1 MITNVPAS
9 PPAPV
14 QESVKSRPAQSSE
27 RATGERAS
35 GERVH
40 GNKPSMVDPHP
51 LSPEP
56 VSRPG
61 AGLWLILMLCAAF
74 AAGAG
79 WFYRDR
85 WLPSVS
91 ALFATSGPPAKPPV
105 RVIPVVT
112 AAVKKRDL
120 DLYLNGLGTVT
131 ALKTVTIRSRVEG
144 ELVKVAFTEGQM
156 VKEGDLLAEIDTRP
170 FEVQRDQA
178 AGQLARDEAT
188 LKAAKLTLARYERLV
203 PTKSVTAQELDD
215 QIAIVQQTEGT
226 IKTDKAM
233 VANAELQLTYCRI
246 ISPINGRIGL
256 RLVDAGNIVR
266 ANDPNGLAVITQLQ
280 PIALIF
286 TIPQDDIPRV
296 QKRMRDGHE
305 LVVDAYDRD
314 FRTKLAAGKLLAT
327 DNQVDPTTGTLRLKA
342 IIDHEDNALFPN
354 QFVNTR
360 LLVDTKHNAIVVP
373 SAAVQ
378 RGPSSTFVY
387 IVKSDETV
395 ELRNVTVGPTEG
407 AETSIDYGVQPG
419 EIVVT
424 DGIDKLQPGA
434 KVATRD
440 SKSKEKGFGPASGG
454 ADKVAKSG
462 GHPEDH
468 GKPESSKGAR

>member
-1 MITNVPAS
+1 MITNTPVFPPQPAS
-9 PPAPV
+9 
-14 QESVKSRPAQSSE
+14 ETVKGRAASE
-27 RATGERAS
+27 RAGPD
-35 GERVH
+35 RVS
-40 GNKPSMVDPHP
+40 GNKQPQLTAPADP
-51 LSPEP
+51 PESLP
-56 VSRPG
+56 ERG
-61 AGLWLILMLCAAF
+61 GGLWLIVLLVAA
-74 AAGAG
+74 AATGGG
-79 WFYRDR
+79 WFYRDH
-85 WLPSVS
+85 WWPHVS
-91 ALFATSGPPAKPPV
+91 PLFAASAPPAKPPA

-112 AAVKKRDL
+112 AIVKKRDL

-144 ELVKVAFTEGQM
+144 ELTKVAFTEGQM
-156 VKEGDLLAEIDTRP
+156 VREGDLLAEIDTRP

-203 PTKSVTAQELDD
+203 PTKSVTAQEVDD
-215 QIAIVQQTEGT
+215 QIALVQQTEGI

-246 ISPINGRIGL
+246 VSPINGRIGL

-266 ANDPNGLAVITQLQ
+266 ANDPNGLAVINQLQ

-286 TIPQDDIPRV
+286 TIPQDEIPRV
-296 QKRMRDGHE
+296 QKRMNEGQE

-327 DNQVDPTTGTLRLKA
+327 DNQVDPATGTLRLKA
-342 IIDHEDNALFPN
+342 IIDHEDHALFPN

-360 LLVDTKHNAIVVP
+360 LLVDTKRDAIVVP

-378 RGPSSTFVY
+378 RGPTSTFVY
-387 IVKSDETV
+387 VVKSDETV
-395 ELRNVTVGPTEG
+395 ELRNVTIGPAEG
-407 AETSIDYGVQPG
+407 AETSIEYGLQPG
-419 EIVVT
+419 EVVVT

-434 KVATRD
+434 KVSTRD
-440 SKSKEKGFGPASGG
+440 SRPKGDGSGSPAGGSNKAAEGASHSDGQSKSPKA
-454 ADKVAKSG
+454 
-462 GHPEDH
+462 
-468 GKPESSKGAR
+468 AR

>member
-1 MITNVPAS
+1 MITNVPVS

-14 QESVKSRPAQSSE
+14 AEPVKGRPAQSPES
-27 RATGERAS
+27 AAA
-35 GERVH
+35 ERVH
-40 GNKPSMVDPHP
+40 GNKPAMLDPHP
-51 LSPEP
+51 LPPEP
-56 VSRPG
+56 VARPG
-61 AGLWLILMLCAAF
+61 AGLWLILLLLVAF

-79 WFYRDR
+79 WFYRER
-85 WLPSVS
+85 WWPSVS
-91 ALFATSGPPAKPPV
+91 ALFSTSGPPAKPPA

-144 ELVKVAFTEGQM
+144 ELTKVAFTEGQM

-226 IKTDKAM
+226 IRTDKAM

-266 ANDPNGLAVITQLQ
+266 ANDPNGLAVVTQLQ

-296 QKRMRDGHE
+296 QKRMREGHE

-314 FRTKLAAGKLLAT
+314 FRSKLAAGKLLAT
-327 DNQVDPTTGTLRLKA
+327 DNQVDSTTGTLRLKA

-360 LLVDTKHNAIVVP
+360 LLVDTKHDAIVVP

-387 IVKSDETV
+387 VVKSDETV
-395 ELRNVTVGPTEG
+395 ELRNVTIGPTEG
-407 AETSIDYGVQPG
+407 AETSIEYGVQPG

-440 SKSKEKGFGPASGG
+440 TKSKDKGAGPPAGKG
-454 ADKVAKSG
+454 DKVAKSA
-462 GHPEDH
+462 GHAEGH
-468 GKPESSKGAR
+468 GKPENSKAAR